1 MSEIEQLKAT
11 IDRITGRFEEFEKTV
26 RAEAMAARVEIDRL
40 QEQLDSARREARLS
54 ARIADWPVVDR
65 ICNRLYAE
73 GGYENEPGK
82 TVLAWN
88 PADIVL
94 YEEIIAGELAADAAG
109 GE

>member
-1 MSEIEQLKAT
+1 
-11 IDRITGRFEEFEKTV
+11 
-26 RAEAMAARVEIDRL
+26 MAAQVEIDRL

-65 ICNRLYAE
+65 ICNRLYEE